1 MKVFRR
7 LSWPFGPGRAKPLR
21 RRMPAGGVLLGR
33 LRAAGAPYSRME
45 RYRDFKAVFTGH
57 STPEQG
63 QRVLSQ
69 ICRWGGLYAPVHV
82 SGDAYATH
90 TRAGAQELC
99 QRIVSNIHVEPAAM
113 PERADGVPDER
124 A

>member
-1 MKVFRR
+1 
-7 LSWPFGPGRAKPLR
+7 
-21 RRMPAGGVLLGR
+21 MPDGGVLLGR
-33 LRAAGAPYSRME
+33 LRAAGAPYSRMQ

-63 QRVLSQ
+63 MRVLSQ
-69 ICRWGGLYAPVHV
+69 ICRWGGLYAPTHV
-82 SGDAYATH
+82 PGDAYATH

-99 QRIVSNIHVEPAAM
+99 QRIVSNIHVEPAAL